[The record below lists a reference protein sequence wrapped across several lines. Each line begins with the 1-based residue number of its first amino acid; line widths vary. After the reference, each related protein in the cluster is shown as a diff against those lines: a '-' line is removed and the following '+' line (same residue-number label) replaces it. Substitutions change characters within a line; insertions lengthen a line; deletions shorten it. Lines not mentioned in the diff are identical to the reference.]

1 MGMGELL
8 TLAEVQAILKVGRS
22 KVYSLANEP
31 GFPAVRIGHRIRV
44 PRAALERWINEKMT
58 QGA

>member
-44 PRAALERWINEKMT
+44 PRAALERWINEK
-58 QGA
+58 